1 MDNNVNK
8 EIIKGKRPSSKKVI
22 LSVVGV
28 ICGLTLLFY
37 GIILI
42 ANKVKTEE
50 RTRNRTNTHSTM
62 RIMTKTYLR
71 MQSIWAM
78 TAA

>member
-42 ANKVKTEE
+42 ANKVKNGPGTEQIHIRLCE
-50 RTRNRTNTHSTM
+50 
-62 RIMTKTYLR
+62 L
-71 MQSIWAM
+71 
-78 TAA
+78 